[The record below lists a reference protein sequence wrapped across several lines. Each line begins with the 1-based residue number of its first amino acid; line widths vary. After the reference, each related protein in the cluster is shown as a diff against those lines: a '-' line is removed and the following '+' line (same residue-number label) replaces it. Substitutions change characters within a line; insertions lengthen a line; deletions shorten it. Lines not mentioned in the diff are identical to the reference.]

1 MCEYSE
7 NWTAA
12 KKERKQKLE
21 VNDLGF
27 LSRCFAM
34 TVLSLDNVRLSTS
47 SRKKVYFFYS
57 RLSCSHPFPTF
68 SSFILR

>member
-27 LSRCFAM
+27 QSRCFAM
-34 TVLSLDNVRLSTS
+34 TVLSLDNVRLCVV
-47 SRKKVYFFYS
+47 KEKGIFF
-57 RLSCSHPFPTF
+57 
-68 SSFILR
+68 FIRV

>member
-1 MCEYSE
+1 VCEYSE

-27 LSRCFAM
+27 QSRCFAM

-47 SRKKVYFFYS
+47 SRKKVFF
-57 RLSCSHPFPTF
+57 F
-68 SSFILR
+68 FIRV